1 MVEGLLPVYLPSPM
15 PPSLRPPKLVSQWN
29 SIPGEVVGEPERT
42 LRVHARVGRGNGGGK
57 PAVILV
63 PGLVVTSRN
72 VVPTGKRLQEE
83 CSVYCLDLPGFG
95 RSDNPTR
102 TLSVPQLAA
111 ALFAWMD
118 AAGLPDAHLLGNSF
132 GCQVSVEAAVQQPG
146 RVKSLVLTGPALD
159 PAIRNRWSPIW
170 RLAVDALH
178 EPLLTVPTLYDFW
191 ETGVPRVWG
200 VFQSCLDDP
209 IEDKLPRLMPPV
221 LLVRGE
227 RDVIA
232 RAGWLR
238 QMAECLPHGAQI
250 RTISK
255 AAHAVVWSAP
265 EPTAKLTAEFIAA
278 RQ

>member
-1 MVEGLLPVYLPSPM
+1 MPHLP
-15 PPSLRPPKLVSQWN
+15 RLVSQWN
-29 SIPGEVVGEPERT
+29 VIPGEVVGEPGRA

-72 VVPTGKRLQEE
+72 VVPTAKRLQGE

-102 TLSVPQLAA
+102 TLNVPGLAA

-132 GCQVSVEAAVQQPG
+132 GCQVSVEAAIQQPG

-159 PAIRNRWSPIW
+159 PAIRNRWSPVW
-170 RLAVDALH
+170 RLLVDAFH
-178 EPLLTVPTLYDFW
+178 EPLLVPPTLYDFW

-209 IEDKLPRLMPPV
+209 IEAKLPRLTQPV
-221 LLVRGE
+221 LLIRGG

-232 RAGWLR
+232 RAAWLR
-238 QMAECLPHGAQI
+238 RMAEALPRGAHV
-250 RTISK
+250 RTIPG

-265 EPTAKLTAEFIAA
+265 EPTARLAGEFIAA
-278 RQ
+278 RR